1 MAKEILSPKEKK
13 KLDRLWEKQY
23 GKLED
28 WLGKKPIRIDKKEIA
43 GRKYPIKGFEN
54 ISDINNETGSGTG
67 G

>member
-28 WLGKKPIRIDKKEIA
+28 WLEKKPIRIDKKEIA
-43 GRKYPIKGFEN
+43 GRN
-54 ISDINNETGSGTG
+54 SR
-67 G
+67 